1 MDMSLSLDV
10 LEMLVKIL
18 QAEADGV
25 PFPFFGQANDAP
37 LPDPKIEPQ
46 RGLLLKE
53 QHGPL
58 RLPKRKPNKQE
69 KKSSANPLVAGVR
82 FSAHAGIKGSARKM
96 SESSYQADSK
106 PRMIPLVIN
115 QSVAWKYLLHSGK
128 SQCLM

>member
-1 MDMSLSLDV
+1 M
-10 LEMLVKIL
+10 
-18 QAEADGV
+18 GV

-69 KKSSANPLVAGVR
+69 KKIFSKSSGCRRAILGACRDKRVCPKDVGIIIPSRQQTSNDSSSHQSKRGLEIPVA
-82 FSAHAGIKGSARKM
+82 
-96 SESSYQADSK
+96 
-106 PRMIPLVIN
+106 
-115 QSVAWKYLLHSGK
+115 
-128 SQCLM
+128 